1 MHESLFQVATMIL
14 MSTKLTLGIQISHV
28 FSYDTSR
35 RFHTL
40 KQQKLD
46 KLWYKIDQTH
56 KL

>member
-14 MSTKLTLGIQISHV
+14 MSTKLTLDIQISHV

>member
-14 MSTKLTLGIQISHV
+14 MSTKLTLGIQISYV

-46 KLWYKIDQTH
+46 KF
-56 KL
+56 